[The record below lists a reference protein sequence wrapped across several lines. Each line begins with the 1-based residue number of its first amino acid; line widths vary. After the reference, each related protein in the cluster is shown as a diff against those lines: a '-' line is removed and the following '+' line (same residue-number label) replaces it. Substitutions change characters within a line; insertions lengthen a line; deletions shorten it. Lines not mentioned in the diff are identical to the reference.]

1 MNCRDNEVV
10 ERWRWRGAREVEK
23 EGVEV
28 AKVEVEV
35 EYLEVEYLEV
45 EYLAE
50 YLVEGVVEAS
60 TEEEEEEEVMD
71 GEEEVWIE
79 MAHLQSRGRWRG

>member
-1 MNCRDNEVV
+1 MNCRDNKVV
-10 ERWRWRGAREVEK
+10 KRWRWRNPREVEK
-23 EGVEV
+23 EGVDV

-50 YLVEGVVEAS
+50 YLGEGVAEAS
-60 TEEEEEEEVMD
+60 TEEEEEVMD
-71 GEEEVWIE
+71 EEEEVWIE
-79 MAHLQSRGRWRG
+79 MTNSEMTRGRWRG